1 MSGLNWM
8 ISGFDQQLRRA
19 RVDHRTSV
27 SWPLAGQT
35 IKQHLRIKA
44 FYVTSPNAVR
54 TQVTASLNYVLKRHT
69 AIKKASLRT
78 PFVF

>member
-1 MSGLNWM
+1 MTNNFAVPAL
-8 ISGFDQQLRRA
+8 
-19 RVDHRTSV
+19 
-27 SWPLAGQT
+27 T
-35 IKQHLRIKA
+35 IAHLYHGRWQVKLFFKWVKQHLRIKA